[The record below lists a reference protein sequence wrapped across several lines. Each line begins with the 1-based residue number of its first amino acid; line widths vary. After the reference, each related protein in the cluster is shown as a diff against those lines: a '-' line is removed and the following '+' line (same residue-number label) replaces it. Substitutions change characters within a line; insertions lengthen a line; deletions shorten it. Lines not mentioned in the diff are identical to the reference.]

1 MKSIET
7 AYLLT
12 IPSFFGVAGLQRFYL
27 GKVGTGI
34 LWLITGGLFGIGTIY
49 DLITLPKQVKEAR
62 LKSRLNGMIEKDE
75 FPPAI
80 QSLPE
85 SRKETLEHILL
96 RIAKRENGIITP
108 SELALESDIPLE
120 KAQNFLEQASQKG
133 IVDMRV
139 KKSGLIVYVV
149 PDFFP
154 EDRKSDFE
162 QF

>member
-1 MKSIET
+1 
-7 AYLLT
+7 
-12 IPSFFGVAGLQRFYL
+12 
-27 GKVGTGI
+27 
-34 LWLITGGLFGIGTIY
+34 
-49 DLITLPKQVKEAR
+49 
-62 LKSRLNGMIEKDE
+62 MIEQEE
-75 FPPAI
+75 FPPAV

-120 KAQNFLEQASQKG
+120 KAQSFLEQASKKG